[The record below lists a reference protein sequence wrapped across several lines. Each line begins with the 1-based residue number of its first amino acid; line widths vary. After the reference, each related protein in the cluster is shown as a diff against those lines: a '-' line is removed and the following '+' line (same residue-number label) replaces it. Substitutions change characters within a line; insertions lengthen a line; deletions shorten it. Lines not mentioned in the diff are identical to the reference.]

1 MHFSWLRGLVG
12 AFVLAAGSVAGM
24 VATTGVASAAPV
36 PPSGFTCGVTD
47 FSPCNQSA
55 HFSDPTAGNGPAVGQ
70 PSPQATGCPAW
81 IAVDAPVIT
90 GTGNGVEHSI
100 INNNGDGWFT
110 STFTGTVTVVPYMV
124 DQNGPTV
131 PDPNA
136 PTYVGHFTQWFG
148 GSFNNKNFVNHDTIS
163 FVGTGS
169 DGSTI
174 SFHQVDH
181 MSTSASAQAAPN
193 TFSIAHC

>member
-1 MHFSWLRGLVG
+1 MV
-12 AFVLAAGSVAGM
+12 AAGLLAGAL
-24 VATTGVASAAPV
+24 ATGGAATAAPV
-36 PPSGFTCGVTD
+36 PPSAFTCGVTN
-47 FSPCNQSA
+47 FTQPCNQTA
-55 HFSDPTAGNGPAVGQ
+55 HFSDPTGGNGPAVGQ
-70 PSPQATGCPAW
+70 PSPQATGCPTW
-81 IAVDAPVIT
+81 IATDAPVIT

-110 STFTGTVTVVPYMV
+110 STFTGTVTVVPSIV
-124 DQNGPTV
+124 DGSGMLV

-163 FVGTGS
+163 FTGTGS

-181 MSTSASAQAAPN
+181 MSTSATAQAAPN